1 MILITSLYKSVVGLR
16 NFLYDKGFLSSYK
29 SSIPVISVGNLTVG
43 GTGKTPF
50 VIHIANFLKKENY
63 NPLILTRG
71 YKRSSSKQILISKR
85 SKPKLKE
92 IGDEAAVLN
101 SSCPGVDILVNKNR
115 VAAAKWAEKHS
126 SKYSCIILDDGFQH
140 RSLKRDCNILLI
152 NPAQNMSDFPPYGKL
167 REPFQNI
174 NRADVAVFTKNQPSQ
189 LLLEEVKSLNI
200 PIFNACYSFSSKPL
214 FDINN
219 NKSCLAFCGIEN
231 PSFFYNSVSYMG
243 IDYKQKLTF
252 KDHQKYSASVVGSII
267 QKMKKHNI
275 RTFITTHKD
284 WVKLPKS
291 FLKAYEG
298 HYLVMHV
305 TATSSA
311 PGKSFKETILNRV
324 QV

>member
-1 MILITSLYKSVVGLR
+1 MILITSIYKFLVGLR

-50 VIHIANFLKKENY
+50 VIHIANFLKKEDY

-71 YKRSSSKQILISKR
+71 YKRSSSKQILISKG
-85 SKPKLKE
+85 SKHKLKE

-115 VAAAKWAEKHS
+115 VAAAQWAEKHS
-126 SKYSCIILDDGFQH
+126 SNYSCIILDDGFQH

-152 NPAQNMSDFPPYGKL
+152 NPSQNMSDFPPFGKL
-167 REPFQNI
+167 REPFRNS
-174 NRADVAVFTKNQPSQ
+174 NRADVVVFTKNQPSQ
-189 LLLEEVKSLNI
+189 ILLEEISSLNI

-219 NKSCLAFCGIEN
+219 KKGCLAFCGVEN
-231 PSFFYNSVSYMG
+231 PGFFYNSVSGMG
-243 IDYKQKLTF
+243 IDFKQKLTF
-252 KDHQKYSASVVGSII
+252 KDHQNYTVSVVGSII

-275 RTFITTHKD
+275 TTFITTHKD

-291 FLKAYEG
+291 FLNAYEG
-298 HYLVMHV
+298 HYIVMHV
-305 TATSSA
+305 SAASSA
-311 PGKSFKETILNRV
+311 PGMSLKEIILKRV
-324 QV
+324 QA

>member
-1 MILITSLYKSVVGLR
+1 MILITSIYKSLVGLR

-50 VIHIANFLKKENY
+50 VIHIANFLKKEDY

-71 YKRSSSKQILISKR
+71 YKRSSSKQILISKG
-85 SKPKLKE
+85 SKHKLKE

-115 VAAAKWAEKHS
+115 VAAAQWAEKHS

-152 NPAQNMSDFPPYGKL
+152 NPAQNMSEFPPFGKL
-167 REPFQNI
+167 REPFQNS
-174 NRADVAVFTKNQPSQ
+174 NRADVVVFTKNQPSK
-189 LLLEEVKSLNI
+189 LLLDKISSLNL
-200 PIFNACYSFSSKPL
+200 PVFNACYSFSSKPL

-219 NKSCLAFCGIEN
+219 KKSCLAFCGIEN
-231 PSFFYNSVSYMG
+231 PGFFYDSVSDMG
-243 IDYKQKLTF
+243 IDLKQKLTF
-252 KDHQKYSASVVGSII
+252 KDHQNYTASVVDFII

-298 HYLVMHV
+298 HYIVMHV
-305 TATSSA
+305 TAASSA
-311 PGKSFKETILNRV
+311 PGMSFKEIILNKV